1 MIFKRPIFWA
11 LWILGSACFS
21 VMRMMPQLT
30 DLAASQQP
38 AAPAISTVA
47 TAMGPKPGQNPSGP
61 RQVTVAPDSHGHHTV
76 FAEAGGLRVRFL
88 VDSGASIVTLTA
100 NDALNLG
107 FKPRPDEFNVAFNTA
122 NGRVYGAR
130 ILLPKLSIG
139 DILVER
145 VEAVVLPREALSVS
159 LLGQSFL
166 KRLKG
171 YEVSQ
176 GRLILKG

>member
-11 LWILGSACFS
+11 LWIVGSACFS

-30 DLAASQQP
+30 GLTPAASP
-38 AAPAISTVA
+38 AMALSGPTTSGAPA
-47 TAMGPKPGQNPSGP
+47 KPSQSGP
-61 RQVTVAPDSHGHHTV
+61 RQVTIAPDSRGHHTV
-76 FAEAGGLRVRFL
+76 FAEIGGTRLRLL
-88 VDSGASIVTLTA
+88 VDSGASIVTLTS

-107 FKPRPDEFNVAFNTA
+107 FKPRPDEFTVGFNTA
-122 NGRVYGAR
+122 NGRVNGAR
-130 ILLPKLSIG
+130 ILLPWLVIG
-139 DILVER
+139 DIVVER
-145 VEAVVLPREALSVS
+145 VDAVVLPREALSIS

-171 YEVSQ
+171 YEVVQ

>member
-11 LWILGSACFS
+11 LWVLGSACFS
-21 VMRMMPQLT
+21 VLRMMPQLT
-30 DLAASQQP
+30 DMAGPSRPATVQTSTAATG
-38 AAPAISTVA
+38 AGA
-47 TAMGPKPGQNPSGP
+47 KPGQSSNGI

-76 FAEAGGLRVRFL
+76 FAEAGGLRVRML

-107 FKPRPDEFNVAFNTA
+107 FKPRPDEFTVGFNTA

-130 ILLPKLSIG
+130 ILLPKLGIG
-139 DILVER
+139 DIAVER

-171 YEVSQ
+171 YEVVQ
-176 GRLILKG
+176 GKLILKG